1 MFGWAQPKSRMKSK
15 ETPDVVGD
23 LFDASELLRAIDAV
37 VPRYIERADRGEVI
51 YPACKRKLT
60 DPEGDLRSIWQHT
73 RLEAVRY
80 VTMVPG
86 RDAALLVEPA
96 RQPDMIDAFLRLQ
109 PHENTVIDFTGV
121 AADDLA
127 IAIVAGLNWLNH
139 CSVLAGVDYHRY
151 SGTLRSLR
159 KIAGVAQQWWA
170 MEGAQARCV
179 QMLQAREKP
188 PLMLHLI
195 WQDYTSLAKE
205 IASAA
210 IFGAAIDKTIARRRE
225 MLEQEFA
232 GRPAEL
238 EAAVT
243 ELADTMAS
251 FAAAREPD
259 DLLG

>member
-1 MFGWAQPKSRMKSK
+1 MKRTGKSEVFGPIIQIS
-15 ETPDVVGD
+15 
-23 LFDASELLRAIDAV
+23 
-37 VPRYIERADRGEVI
+37 
-51 YPACKRKLT
+51 
-60 DPEGDLRSIWQHT
+60 
-73 RLEAVRY
+73 
-80 VTMVPG
+80 
-86 RDAALLVEPA
+86 
-96 RQPDMIDAFLRLQ
+96 
-109 PHENTVIDFTGV
+109 GV

-159 KIAGVAQQWWA
+159 KIVGVAQQWWA
-170 MEGAQARCV
+170 MEGAQARCI

-210 IFGAAIDKTIARRRE
+210 IFGPAVGKTIAQRRE

-238 EAAVT
+238 YAAIA
-243 ELADTMAS
+243 ELTDTMAS